1 MGKLMILIWV
11 LVAAVVVMLGY
22 IRLAPS
28 DPVVWNVMPQ
38 SVEADKDFKNGV
50 IRVVEIGSDGLTRF
64 DEIAMKTART
74 KRIPETGQGSMV
86 TYVTRSAVLGFPD
99 YTTVRQDGEKLT
111 IYARARFGR
120 SDFGVNRDRVQTW
133 IDALKSG

>member
-11 LVAAVVVMLGY
+11 LVAVVVVMLGY

>member
-1 MGKLMILIWV
+1 MILIWV
-11 LVAAVVVMLGY
+11 LVAVVVVMLGY

-64 DEIAMKTART
+64 DEIAMKTPRT

-120 SDFGVNRDRVQTW
+120 SDFGVNRDRVQNW

>member
-1 MGKLMILIWV
+1 MILIWV
-11 LVAAVVVMLGY
+11 LVAVVVVMLGY